1 MALVVLYGLKN
12 CDTCKKALKALDAY
26 DVTFV
31 DIRAD
36 AELDHLLPKWLDAV
50 GAEMLVN
57 KRSTTWRGLSDAEKA
72 TVEDGGAVALLFANP
87 TLIKRP
93 VIEANGEIYVG
104 WTKDVAAA
112 LGV

>member
-12 CDTCKKALKALDAY
+12 CDTCKKAVKALDGH

-50 GAEMLVN
+50 GADTLVN
-57 KRSTTWRGLSDAEKA
+57 KRSTTWRGLSETEKA
-72 TVEDGGAVALLFANP
+72 SVDNGGAIALLFANP